1 MFERLRNNLLSP
13 CVAIVVAVAS
23 EAFDQLCEG
32 VELRRGQ

>member
-13 CVAIVVAVAS
+13 CVAIVVAVAN
-23 EAFDQLCEG
+23 EGFDQFFEG